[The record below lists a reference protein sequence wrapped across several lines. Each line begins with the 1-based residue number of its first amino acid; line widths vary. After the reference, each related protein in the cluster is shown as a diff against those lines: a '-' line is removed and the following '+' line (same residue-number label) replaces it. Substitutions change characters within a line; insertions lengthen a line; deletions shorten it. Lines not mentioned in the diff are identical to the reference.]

1 MDAGSQERRANKD
14 EERNVKEE
22 EVMLWDLEKTQFL
35 SCQLPPLPQTSIQ
48 ILAPSRSLRARPSCP
63 AFGAPQIA
71 PNRCQAPSPPAP
83 GQPAGRTRR
92 GQHTLPTL
100 PEINISRET
109 ELVLF
114 VFTAKDQAGWWGRG
128 PLEDSCPWSTASSPA
143 LLQPCLL
150 CAQPVLASL

>member
-63 AFGAPQIA
+63 AFGGPHRLPPTDAKPPHLLPQA
-71 PNRCQAPSPPAP
+71 SPQEGHAE
-83 GQPAGRTRR
+83 ASTR
-92 GQHTLPTL
+92 
-100 PEINISRET
+100 
-109 ELVLF
+109 
-114 VFTAKDQAGWWGRG
+114 
-128 PLEDSCPWSTASSPA
+128 SPHR
-143 LLQPCLL
+143 LR
-150 CAQPVLASL
+150 